1 MIKRKIK
8 KKNMSNKSHHINSVS
23 LKHIKTLCIDL
34 GDTHVTVVEVGVF
47 NNKKQYMWLSVSPT
61 EGLEMDYLSEIIQY
75 DSLILR
81 LDMITDQLKDEEY
94 HAIKL
99 FVEEDK

>member
-1 MIKRKIK
+1 
-8 KKNMSNKSHHINSVS
+8 MSNKSNHINSVY
-23 LKHIKTLCIDL
+23 LKHTKTLCIDL
-34 GDTHVTVVEVGVF
+34 GDTYVTVVEVGVF
-47 NNKKQYMWLSVSPT
+47 NNKKQYQWLSVSPT

-99 FVEEDK
+99 FVKEDK